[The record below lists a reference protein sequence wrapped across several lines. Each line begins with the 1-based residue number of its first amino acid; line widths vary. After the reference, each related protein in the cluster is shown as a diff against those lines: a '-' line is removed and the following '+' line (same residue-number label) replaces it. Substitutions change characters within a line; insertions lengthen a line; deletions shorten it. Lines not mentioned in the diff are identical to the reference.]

1 MKFYWIIISLNDC
14 AFTIVLLCS
23 LVCKPCI
30 ILAVPRYFCRIFHI
44 IFKIPLGSDDV
55 HTIVEKKFPSFPF
68 EMLPLACQVTIHD

>member
-14 AFTIVLLCS
+14 AFMIVLLCS
-23 LVCKPCI
+23 LVCI

-55 HTIVEKKFPSFPF
+55 HTIVEKKIPKFP
-68 EMLPLACQVTIHD
+68 L